1 VDVGR
6 ALTDALR
13 QQEQRDFW
21 RIVRETSER
30 DDVADGLDLDAFTA
44 DEDADHAL
52 ERELARISGSDDLD
66 LAEASWLGG
75 WSSRV

>member
-1 VDVGR
+1 MDVGH

-21 RIVRETSER
+21 RLVRETSER
-30 DDVADGLDLDAFTA
+30 DDVADGLDVDAFTT
-44 DEDADHAL
+44 DEDADRAL
-52 ERELARISGSDDLD
+52 ERELALVRGCDDLD

-75 WSSRV
+75 WSARV